1 MRELRRRLPLVRG
14 LWDRFGGPAVDWLE
28 EDHLRWLEVNHA
40 V

>member
-1 MRELRRRLPLVRG
+1 MRDLRRRLALVRG
-14 LWDRFGGPAVDWLE
+14 VRDRFGGPAVDWL